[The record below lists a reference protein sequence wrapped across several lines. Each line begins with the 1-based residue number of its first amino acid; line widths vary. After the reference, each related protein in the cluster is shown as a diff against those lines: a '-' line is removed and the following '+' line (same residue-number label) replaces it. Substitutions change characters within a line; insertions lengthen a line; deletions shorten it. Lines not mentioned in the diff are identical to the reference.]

1 MTLPPLRG
9 TSLLDMVVLYKNLI
23 LSISNQILSKVFS
36 LLKNSNLSSL
46 LQQINN
52 KINDHIIYM
61 TIKLSKTWC
70 VIALASAKISL
81 CA

>member
-1 MTLPPLRG
+1 MTAKLFLR
-9 TSLLDMVVLYKNLI
+9 TAVSVT
-23 LSISNQILSKVFS
+23 
-36 LLKNSNLSSL
+36 SSL

-61 TIKLSKTWC
+61 TIKLSKTSC
-70 VIALASAKISL
+70 VIALALAKISL